1 MEYVINPKVLFEKDN
16 MKFTKIT
23 DKKYCMTFS
32 MENQNIVLANVI
44 DINLIKLIYDLNP
57 DVYESVLLEI
67 INDDES
73 IVTLVLKNFFE
84 DLGLQQKY
92 SYLHIKKTISNNT
105 IIFNSQS
112 IKSERP
118 PNIPAGAE
126 RVAMKENI
134 GVCEI
139 ITPHKVNFSFTVL
152 FEDNIIIPVFM
163 EKMIGVILNKIFKRV
178 KQFIENITIN

>member
-1 MEYVINPKVLFEKDN
+1 MEHNNTKVLFEKDG

-23 DKKYCMTFS
+23 DNKYCMSFS
-32 MENQNIVLANVI
+32 MENQNIILANVI

-57 DVYESVLLEI
+57 DVYESVLLEK
-67 INDDES
+67 INEDEYN
-73 IVTLVLKNFFE
+73 VTLLLKNFFE
-84 DLGLQQKY
+84 DLGLPQKY
-92 SYLHIKKTISNNT
+92 SYLHVKKTISNNT

-112 IKSERP
+112 IKSDRP
-118 PNIPAGAE
+118 TNIPASAE

-134 GVCEI
+134 GLCEI
-139 ITPHKVNFSFTVL
+139 ITPHKVNFSFTVI
-152 FEDNIIIPVFM
+152 FEDNIIIPSFM